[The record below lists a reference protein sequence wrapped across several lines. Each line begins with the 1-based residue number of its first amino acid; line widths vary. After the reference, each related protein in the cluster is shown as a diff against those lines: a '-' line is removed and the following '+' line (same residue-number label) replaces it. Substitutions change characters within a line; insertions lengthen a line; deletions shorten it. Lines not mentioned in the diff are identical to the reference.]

1 MLLKRFESIIE
12 NQRPETVKYIAGQYA
27 KALTNAK
34 GLQPIYNFLV
44 QRIQQLKL
52 IGIKKS
58 EEEVRRLAMIYK

>member
-1 MLLKRFESIIE
+1 MNKIE
-12 NQRPETVKYIAGQYA
+12 NPRPEIVKYIAGQYA

-52 IGIKKS
+52 MGIKKS